1 MASFNLNTKL
11 VEDPLINV
19 CREAADRNVQL
30 LCQLLDSLSPRNL
43 TFAMYDIHYG
53 FNAAIILELRR
64 LLTFCSDNNNRDN
77 KSYNKDAPFQTTLQ
91 IRFIRDMLR
100 SAGQYGKGNDE
111 FSRDC
116 FMVLEDFHQLCE
128 KLGGAISRAT
138 TFSRTTPTITGIP
151 LQEQQHPNRYQQES
165 MVLGASVSA
174 NGFEQPQFVN
184 DDGGLGTT
192 PGELSLTTTEYGD
205 MFDEFMTWLDC
216 GNY

>member
-1 MASFNLNTKL
+1 M
-11 VEDPLINV
+11 

-30 LCQLLDSLSPRNL
+30 LCQLLDVLSPGNL
-43 TFAMYDIHYG
+43 TFGMYDIHYG

-64 LLTFCSDNNNRDN
+64 LLTFCSDNNHRDN
-77 KSYNKDAPFQTTLQ
+77 KNYNKDAPFQTTLQ

-100 SAGQYGKGNDE
+100 SAGQYNGQIGKGNDE
-111 FSRDC
+111 LSRDC

-138 TFSRTTPTITGIP
+138 TFARTTPTTTGIP
-151 LQEQQHPNRYQQES
+151 QQEQEHQHRYQQES
-165 MVLGASVSA
+165 MALSAMVSK
-174 NGFEQPQFVN
+174 NGFEQPQYLN
-184 DDGGLGTT
+184 NDGGLCIT

-216 GNY
+216 GSY